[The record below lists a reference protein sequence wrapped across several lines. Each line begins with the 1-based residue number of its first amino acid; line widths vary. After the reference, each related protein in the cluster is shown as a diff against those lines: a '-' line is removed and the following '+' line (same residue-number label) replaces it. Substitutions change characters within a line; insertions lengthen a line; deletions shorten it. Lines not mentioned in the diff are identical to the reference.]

1 MEPIPHELYEDAR
14 KRVKQ
19 KKLLFFHLV
28 VFVLGSILMYVS
40 NVFLTQDPNAFKWYP
55 WAIAIWA
62 FFFAFHAINVLIV
75 DSFMNKKWERE
86 QIDKLVKKQQAKLL
100 ELEAKIAKEYPLE
113 VEKAIE
119 REQLESKPTSDDI
132 KE

>member
-62 FFFAFHAINVLIV
+62 FFFVFHAINVLIV

-86 QIDKLVKKQQAKLL
+86 QIDKLVKKQQVKLR

-119 REQLESKPTSDDI
+119 VKQLESKPTSEDI